1 MSTATNVLSFLRWR
15 IVAVRYAGK
24 VSGSSPAG
32 WLRRSVPP
40 RGRIAG
46 AVQERGHEPGPT
58 LAPEVLAHVQSIYRP
73 RSERVVARPSGHPFV
88 NLVEAQDFAPT
99 NPVFRHAFSPEV
111 LDVAHDYF
119 GGRLTLD
126 SIQVLHSWPTEGPPH
141 DSQAWHK
148 DYGDNKSLHCVTYL
162 NDVLKAEDG
171 PFVFVDRADT
181 ARIRRSPFIRRIDDT
196 QFASELG
203 DGQVRIFHG
212 RAGASVFV
220 DPSACYHYGSRCRHP
235 RLAIFVTFNT
245 DSPFVPATE
254 PIRQHARSILA
265 AAQQVRPDLR
275 ESYLRSLLRL

>member
-1 MSTATNVLSFLRWR
+1 MSTVTNVLSFLRWR

-24 VSGSSPAG
+24 VSGSNPAD
-32 WLRRSVPP
+32 WLHRNVPP

-46 AVQERGHEPGPT
+46 AVQERGYESGPT
-58 LAPEVLAHVQSIYRP
+58 LAPEALAHAQSLYRP
-73 RSERVVARPSGHPFV
+73 RSARVVAQPSGHPFV
-88 NLVEAQDFAPT
+88 NIVEAEDFAPT

-126 SIQVLHSWPTEGPPH
+126 SIQVLYSWPTEGPPH

-171 PFVFVDRADT
+171 PFVYAGRADS
-181 ARIRRSPFIRRIDDT
+181 ARIRRSPFIRRISDA
-196 QFASELG
+196 QFAAELR
-203 DGQVRIFHG
+203 DGQVRTFHG
-212 RAGASVFV
+212 RAGESVFV
-220 DPSACYHYGSRCRHP
+220 DPSACYHYGSRCRQP
-235 RLAIFVTFNT
+235 RLAIFVTFST
-245 DSPFVPATE
+245 DRPFIPATE
-254 PIRQHARSILA
+254 PIREHASRILA
-265 AAQQVRPDLR
+265 AARQVRPDLR